1 MGTHPI
7 FESDF
12 DCLTDMN
19 RLHLIEK
26 YARVWN
32 KAPWVERLMWR
43 QQEMRYM
50 WNSSHAYDGGAFY
63 RQMGLFTDRCNSERK
78 KDMWGTYH
86 SGMQERDERE
96 CRLFELTK

>member
-1 MGTHPI
+1 
-7 FESDF
+7 
-12 DCLTDMN
+12 MN

-50 WNSSHAYDGGAFY
+50 WNSQHPFDGGAFY
-63 RQMGLFTDRCNSERK
+63 RQMSRFTGK
-78 KDMWGTYH
+78 
-86 SGMQERDERE
+86 
-96 CRLFELTK
+96 RLTRLISQ

>member
-1 MGTHPI
+1 
-7 FESDF
+7 
-12 DCLTDMN
+12 MN

-50 WNSSHAYDGGAFY
+50 WNSQHQWDGGAFY
-63 RQMGLFTDRCNSERK
+63 RQMSRFTGKIRPVMTFK
-78 KDMWGTYH
+78 
-86 SGMQERDERE
+86 
-96 CRLFELTK
+96 